1 MDDIKRI
8 AITKIDWG
16 NRFVLNTKCNLIFQ
30 TLKFRIQAA
39 FALSLSLVITAKS
52 LKKVM
57 FIRFKRS
64 HGTLFWLM
72 T

>member
-16 NRFVLNTKCNLIFQ
+16 NRFVLNTKCNLKLWSPSMFQ
-30 TLKFRIQAA
+30 TLKLRIQAA

-52 LKKVM
+52 LKM
-57 FIRFKRS
+57 
-64 HGTLFWLM
+64 
-72 T
+72 